1 LKTLDLAKA
10 RGFAPH
16 DFNGLPPREQAISFA
31 GEASRPQNAFRS
43 W

>member
-1 LKTLDLAKA
+1 LAKA

-16 DFNGLPPREQAISFA
+16 DFNGLPYESEAISFA
-31 GEASRPQNAFRS
+31 GEVTRPQNAFRS